1 MNTALALLAVLS
13 FLCATFVACQ
23 QAEMTFG
30 VKPTDQHLYNSKP
43 FKCDNGGKILKQK
56 QINDD
61 YCDCADGT
69 DEPGTSACDNG
80 RFWCENTGHVG
91 QFIFSS
97 RVNDGICDCCDGTDE
112 RYSHKTCEDN
122 CWETGKETRRL
133 QAEAEEKRRIG
144 TQKKQELIEQAKVIV
159 LENVE
164 KLKTLRDKLETLKAK
179 KEEATRYK
187 DVEELIE
194 TEEKNLINKDGYDK
208 LLKQLALD
216 EAPYPDM
223 QKWLIDFAREQ
234 GKEMELVEFLRKRS
248 GNMKIP
254 LPLESDTNNAAEAAS
269 QETVIN
275 ADGSTG
281 KENADP
287 MDPLKKYDL
296 ENMNSDELLAAADEI
311 LADTKKVIDDNMYD
325 KKEDE
330 SDIPV
335 DEASS
340 DFNADDKSTEN
351 ETEETEE
358 EKIKK
363 MFGVADST
371 THTRAEAAAA
381 REEVENVE
389 REINEAEQAVKALE
403 EDNVSSDRYGKDNE
417 YLPLKDKCFEKRFQG
432 YNYNFCF
439 YGSAKQDSNNLG
451 SWDGLEVDATAGTT
465 KAIFKNGASCWN
477 GPSRSLHV
485 TLECGSENDILDVYE
500 PSMCEYHMKFSTPAS
515 C

>member
-1 MNTALALLAVLS
+1 M
-13 FLCATFVACQ
+13 
-23 QAEMTFG
+23 
-30 VKPTDQHLYNSKP
+30 
-43 FKCDNGGKILKQK
+43 
-56 QINDD
+56 
-61 YCDCADGT
+61 
-69 DEPGTSACDNG
+69 
-80 RFWCENTGHVG
+80 
-91 QFIFSS
+91 
-97 RVNDGICDCCDGTDE
+97 
-112 RYSHKTCEDN
+112 
-122 CWETGKETRRL
+122 
-133 QAEAEEKRRIG
+133 
-144 TQKKQELIEQAKVIV
+144 
-159 LENVE
+159 LENAE

-194 TEEKNLINKDGYDK
+194 SEEKNMINKEGYDK

-216 EAPYPDM
+216 KALYPDM

-234 GKEMELVEFLRKRS
+234 GKEVELVEFLRKRS

-254 LPLESDTNNAAEAAS
+254 LPLESDAHNAAEAAS
-269 QETVIN
+269 QESVVN

-281 KENADP
+281 QENADP

-325 KKEDE
+325 KKKDE
-330 SDIPV
+330 SEISV

-340 DFNADDKSTEN
+340 DLKPDDKSTED
-351 ETEETEE
+351 EAKDTEE
-358 EKIKK
+358 ENIKK
-363 MFGVADST
+363 MFGAVDST

-389 REINEAEQAVKALE
+389 RELNEAEQAIKALE
-403 EDNVSSDRYGKDNE
+403 EDDVSSDRYGKDNE
-417 YLPLKDKCFEKRFQG
+417 YLALKDKCFEKRFQG

-465 KAIFKNGASCWN
+465 KAMFKNGASCWN